1 MEELKNEKIK
11 TGFELMKKEKS
22 LSLLTTYLTSFILIV
37 GVIGCTEVPYTGPVI
52 TVDFV
57 DNFLD
62 RTGEDVVCLHDGF
75 DTVCVKRVES
85 DEDDSSDLAILNIYP
100 EDLTYLFYY
109 NEKLILEAKRTLD
122 TSDLVQELIDSD
134 ELDMPTNNTA
144 EPSENIVNITE
155 GWTIQIYYHES
166 FPEADRGETPET
178 SGFNIKVAEG
188 QKINSIRQKDELTIK
203 YPLQRDKPDGNRV
216 FEFSIETESPII
228 TIEVDGL
235 ISEHIAIFY
244 IDVEGGAS
252 DEGISRLQL
261 EPK

>member
-1 MEELKNEKIK
+1 MKI
-11 TGFELMKKEKS
+11 EKS
-22 LSLLTTYLTSFILIV
+22 ISFLATHLTSFILIV
-37 GVIGCTEVPYTGPVI
+37 GVMGCSEVPYTGPII
-52 TVDFV
+52 TVEYV

-75 DTVCVKRVES
+75 DTACVKLVES
-85 DEDDSSDLAILNIYP
+85 DEDDRNDRTILDIYP

-109 NEKLILEAKRTLD
+109 NEKLILQAERTID
-122 TSDLVQELIDSD
+122 TIDLVQELIDSD

-144 EPSENIVNITE
+144 EPSESIANITE
-155 GWTIQIYYHES
+155 GWTIQIYYHDS

-203 YPLQRDKPDGNRV
+203 YPLQRDKSDGSRV

-252 DEGISRLQL
+252 DEGVSKLHL

>member
-1 MEELKNEKIK
+1 
-11 TGFELMKKEKS
+11 MKKEKS
-22 LSLLTTYLTSFILIV
+22 LSLLTTYLTSFILLV
-37 GVIGCTEVPYTGPVI
+37 GVIGCTEVPYTGPII
-52 TVDFV
+52 TVEYV

-75 DTVCVKRVES
+75 DTVCVKLVES
-85 DEDDSSDLAILNIYP
+85 DEDDRNDLTILDIYP
-100 EDLTYLFYY
+100 EDFTYLFYY
-109 NEKLILEAKRTLD
+109 NEKLILQAERTID
-122 TSDLVQELIDSD
+122 TTDLVQELISSD

-144 EPSENIVNITE
+144 EPSESIANITE
-155 GWTIQIYYHES
+155 GWTIQIYYPDT

-188 QKINSIRQKDELTIK
+188 QKINSIRQQDELTIK
-203 YPLQRDKPDGNRV
+203 NPLQRDKLDGSRV

-252 DEGISRLQL
+252 DGGISRLQL

>member
-1 MEELKNEKIK
+1 
-11 TGFELMKKEKS
+11 MKKEKS

>member
-1 MEELKNEKIK
+1 MGELKNKKIE

-22 LSLLTTYLTSFILIV
+22 LSFLTTYLTSFILLV
-37 GVIGCTEVPYTGPVI
+37 GVVGCSEVPYTGPSI
-52 TVDFV
+52 TVEYV

-75 DTVCVKRVES
+75 DTVCVKRVELH
-85 DEDDSSDLAILNIYP
+85 EDDSNEITILDIHP

-109 NEKLILEAKRTLD
+109 NEKLILEAERTID
-122 TSDLVQELIDSD
+122 TTDLVEELIGSGT
-134 ELDMPTNNTA
+134 LDMPTNNTA

-155 GWTIQIYYHES
+155 GWTIQIYYPDS
-166 FPEADRGETPET
+166 FPEAERGETPET

-188 QKINSIRQKDELTIK
+188 QKINSIRQQDELRIK
-203 YPLQRDKPDGNRV
+203 KPLQRDKSDGSRV

-235 ISEHIAIFY
+235 ISEHIAVFY
-244 IDVEGGAS
+244 IDVDGGAS
-252 DEGISRLQL
+252 DEGISSLQL

>member
-1 MEELKNEKIK
+1 
-11 TGFELMKKEKS
+11 MKKEKS
-22 LSLLTTYLTSFILIV
+22 LSLLTTYLTAFILIV
-37 GVIGCTEVPYTGPVI
+37 GVIGCTDVPYTGPII
-52 TVDFV
+52 TVEYV

-62 RTGEDVVCLHDGF
+62 KTGEDVVCLHDGF

-85 DEDDSSDLAILNIYP
+85 NQADSSDLAILNIYP

-122 TSDLVQELIDSD
+122 TSDLVQELIDSG

-166 FPEADRGETPET
+166 FPEAERGETPET
-178 SGFNIKVAEG
+178 SGFNIKIAEG

-203 YPLQRDKPDGNRV
+203 NPFQRDKPDGSRV
-216 FEFSIETESPII
+216 FEFSIVTESPII

-252 DEGISRLQL
+252 DGGISKLQL
-261 EPK
+261 KPK

>member
-1 MEELKNEKIK
+1 MKHATIEN
-11 TGFELMKKEKS
+11 GFELMKKEKS
-22 LSLLTTYLTSFILIV
+22 LSLLTTYLTAFILLV

-62 RTGEDVVCLHDGF
+62 RTDEDVVCLYDGF

-85 DEDDSSDLAILNIYP
+85 DEDDSSDLTILNIYP

-109 NEKLILEAKRTLD
+109 NEKLILQAERTID
-122 TSDLVQELIDSD
+122 TTDLVQELIGSG
-134 ELDMPTNNTA
+134 ELDMPINNTA

-178 SGFNIKVAEG
+178 SGFNIKVAAG
-188 QKINSIRQKDELTIK
+188 QKINSVRQQDELTIQN
-203 YPLQRDKPDGNRV
+203 PLQRDKPDGSRV
-216 FEFSIETESPII
+216 FEFSVETESPII

-244 IDVEGGAS
+244 VDVEGGAS
-252 DEGISRLQL
+252 DGGISKLQL
-261 EPK
+261 KPK